1 MINYI
6 VIYTYIDIG
15 SGSGPVRNSD
25 PPSDITAA
33 CIVFADMKQHNII
46 LTEASYT
53 AMIRCYCI
61 NNQLNQALLLYHEMS
76 TQKIHPKLRT
86 FNPLLRHYALI
97 KDDTICYNLYNDMIY
112 TYNLI
117 PTEREYQSMLILNIL
132 NNNSSKFQQVLT
144 VMKDDIFVPSYSTWD
159 LIKQY
164 FNLPIHNN
172 NSSNTDTHS
181 STHNMQHNNIQN
193 STYNNAP
200 TDTNS
205 KTDNNNMPNIQ
216 YNIHTSTVNNN
227 GIVYINNEQLLS
239 IDLNENNRSELL
251 LQIEKFATSDNTAVS
266 ARSMLDSGGFAVG
279 GGSADAIASDVIVSI
294 DMLQSGGDA
303 SSSDDMVDPLFFN
316 TCDAAADA
324 VDCDDRDAKRVKV
337 EHTNN
342 STNTTTITHTVD
354 DVTTTT
360 ASATNTS
367 SSSKRKQH
375 KKSNNNKPT
384 NTSSSSSRSS
394 GSSKRALAFKQFQ
407 AWLSSQTTTT
417 SSSSSSATD
426 NATTPAYTTNTNTT
440 KEVPAKPTPDTT
452 ALAKPSPPYRYDV
465 ILDGAN
471 IGYYKQNYAG
481 APAHIDYIQI
491 HWTVLHLQHLGYHP
505 LIILHT
511 RHLDFKHLNL
521 TVEVEKIVD
530 FWRERGM
537 LYVTPSGSNDD
548 WYWLYGTVYMQ
559 CMIVSNDEMR
569 DHHFMMLSPR

>member
-1 MINYI
+1 MYI
-6 VIYTYIDIG
+6 CIG

-25 PPSDITAA
+25 PPSDINAA
-33 CIVFADMKQHNII
+33 SVVFEDIKQHNII

-53 AMIRCYCI
+53 AMIRCYCM
-61 NNQLNQALLLYHEMS
+61 NNQLDHALLLYHEMS

-144 VMKDDIFVPSYSTWD
+144 DMKDDIFVPSYSTWD

-164 FNLPIHNN
+164 FTLPIHTNS
-172 NSSNTDTHS
+172 SSNTDMHS
-181 STHNMQHNNIQN
+181 NTHNIQHNNIHN
-193 STYNNAP
+193 STYNNTH
-200 TDTNS
+200 TDTD
-205 KTDNNNMPNIQ
+205 DNNTHNIQ
-216 YNIHTSTVNNN
+216 YNIHTSIVNNN

-239 IDLNENNRSELL
+239 IDLEEDNRSELL
-251 LQIEKFATSDNTAVS
+251 GQIEKFATSDNTVVS
-266 ARSMLDSGGFAVG
+266 ARSMLDSGGFGVG
-279 GGSADAIASDVIVSI
+279 SNSGADVSNVDVTASI
-294 DMLQSGGDA
+294 DMLESGGDA
-303 SSSDDMVDPLFFN
+303 NGGSGSGDVIDPPLFHASGV
-316 TCDAAADA
+316 TSIDADG
-324 VDCDDRDAKRVKV
+324 DGNRDAKRVKT
-337 EHTNN
+337 EHNIDSSNIRDTI
-342 STNTTTITHTVD
+342 NTATETV
-354 DVTTTT
+354 
-360 ASATNTS
+360 TS
-367 SSSKRKQH
+367 SNSSNKRKQH
-375 KKSNNNKPT
+375 KKSNISKPT
-384 NTSSSSSRSS
+384 NSARSS
-394 GSSKRALAFKQFQ
+394 GSSKRVLAFKQFQ
-407 AWLSSQTTTT
+407 TWLSNQTTANT
-417 SSSSSSATD
+417 SATD
-426 NATTPAYTTNTNTT
+426 NTTTPAHTTNTTT
-440 KEVPAKPTPDTT
+440 EVPAKPS
-452 ALAKPSPPYRYDV
+452 PSYRYDV

-511 RHLDFKHLNL
+511 RHLNFKHLNL
-521 TVEVEKIVD
+521 TVEVERIVD

-548 WYWLYGTVYMQ
+548 WYWLYGTVYMK

>member
-1 MINYI
+1 MYI
-6 VIYTYIDIG
+6 YIYIG
-15 SGSGPVRNSD
+15 SGSGPIRNSD
-25 PPSDITAA
+25 PPSNINAA
-33 CIVFADMKQHNII
+33 SIVFHDIKQHNII

-61 NNQLNQALLLYHEMS
+61 NNQLNYALSLYNEMS

-164 FNLPIHNN
+164 FTLPIHNN
-172 NSSNTDTHS
+172 NSSNNTDMHS
-181 STHNMQHNNIQN
+181 STHNMQHNNIHN
-193 STYNNAP
+193 STYNNTH
-200 TDTNS
+200 TDMDS
-205 KTDNNNMPNIQ
+205 KTVNNNNTHNIRYNIH

-239 IDLNENNRSELL
+239 VDLTENNRSELL
-251 LQIEKFATSDNTAVS
+251 LQIEKFATSDNTVVS
-266 ARSMLDSGGFAVG
+266 AGSMLDSGGFAVG
-279 GGSADAIASDVIVSI
+279 GGSADAIASDVIVSM
-294 DMLQSGGDA
+294 DLLESGGM
-303 SSSDDMVDPLFFN
+303 DD
-316 TCDAAADA
+316 ADA
-324 VDCDDRDAKRVKV
+324 VNGSGRDAKRVKT
-337 EHTNN
+337 EHTIDNDDN
-342 STNTTTITHTVD
+342 DNTAVHTVID
-354 DVTTTT
+354 T
-360 ASATNTS
+360 ASATHTS
-367 SSSKRKQH
+367 STKRKPH
-375 KKSNNNKPT
+375 KKSNISNDKGNSSRV
-384 NTSSSSSRSS
+384 SSSSSRASS
-394 GSSKRALAFKQFQ
+394 GSSKRALAFKLFQ
-407 AWLSSQTTTT
+407 AWLTSQNTTT

-426 NATTPAYTTNTNTT
+426 NATTLAYTTNPNTT
-440 KEVPAKPTPDTT
+440 PAADTT
-452 ALAKPSPPYRYDV
+452 DTTVPAKPSPPYRYDV

-511 RHLDFKHLNL
+511 RHLNFKHLNL

-548 WYWLYGTVYMQ
+548 WYWLYGTVYMK